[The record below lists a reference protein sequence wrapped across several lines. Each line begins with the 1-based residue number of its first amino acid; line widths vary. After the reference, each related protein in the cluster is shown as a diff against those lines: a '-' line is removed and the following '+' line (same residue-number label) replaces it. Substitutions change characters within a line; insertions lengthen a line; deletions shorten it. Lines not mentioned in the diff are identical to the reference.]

1 MGLGANLVLVLKEY
15 YLLKCLKV
23 NVVKIGGHSH
33 FNAVFPPWHF
43 STQSPYLHVWISCYV
58 ANRPLKVPRSRSIH
72 EIITNTTTIKDSN
85 LDEPMEATNVIASPI
100 MINAS
105 NFMLIRKCLRYDNK
119 KLKCP
124 N

>member
-15 YLLKCLKV
+15 YLLNCLKV
-23 NVVKIGGHSH
+23 NAVKIGCHSH

-43 STQSPYLHVWISCYV
+43 SCQLPYMHVWRSCYV

-72 EIITNTTTIKDSN
+72 EIITNTTTKGSN

-100 MINAS
+100 M
-105 NFMLIRKCLRYDNK
+105 MKCRQLHAYQRIVLDMISRN
-119 KLKCP
+119 
-124 N
+124 